1 MNDLSCMVSNFFEK
15 ANLQEF
21 AQSALQPLLDDRL
34 NSRGIRAEILR
45 IDRLHPQISGNKWLK
60 LKYNLL
66 EAAQQGK
73 RRLLTFGGAYSN
85 HLYATAAAGK
95 LLGFETIGIVR
106 GERVEPLN
114 STLQFAQ
121 EAGMQLH
128 FVSRSDYRQK
138 HSPAFIEH
146 LHRLFGDFFLVPEG
160 GSNVYAV
167 PGCMELLGE
176 WSAAYDYILLPC
188 GTGGTLAGLA
198 LAAAAHQKLIGVS
211 VLKGGDFLFEEVKK
225 LQVAYAGYH
234 TQNFEIWTGYAHR
247 GYAKTTAALLA
258 FMEDWRR
265 LYPSVPIEHVY
276 SAKMLYAFFVEVEQ
290 GYFAPGSRVLL
301 VHTGGLREKD

>member
-1 MNDLSCMVSNFFEK
+1 M
-15 ANLQEF
+15 
-21 AQSALQPLLDDRL
+21 QPIAGERLLA
-34 NSRGIRAEILR
+34 RGIRAEVLR

-66 EAAQQGK
+66 EAARQGK

-95 LLGFETIGIVR
+95 LLGFETIGVVR

-114 STLQFAQ
+114 STLRFAE
-121 EAGMQLH
+121 EAGMQLY

-146 LHRLFGDFFLVPEG
+146 LHALFGDFFLVPEG
-160 GSNVYAV
+160 GSNLHAL
-167 PGCMELLGE
+167 PGCAELLGA
-176 WSAAYDYILLPC
+176 WSHVYDYLILPC

-198 LAAAAHQKLIGVS
+198 LVAGSHQKLIGVS
-211 VLKGGDFLFEEVKK
+211 VLKGGGFLYEEVKK
-225 LQVAYAGYH
+225 LQVAYAGYY

-247 GYAKTTAALLA
+247 GYAKTTPGLLD
-258 FMEDWRR
+258 FMQDWQHQH
-265 LYPSVPIEHVY
+265 PGIPIEHVY
-276 SAKMLYAFFVEVEQ
+276 SGKMFYAFFAEVEK
-290 GYFAPGSRVLL
+290 GTFPAGSRVLL
-301 VHTGGLREKD
+301 LHTGGLREEG